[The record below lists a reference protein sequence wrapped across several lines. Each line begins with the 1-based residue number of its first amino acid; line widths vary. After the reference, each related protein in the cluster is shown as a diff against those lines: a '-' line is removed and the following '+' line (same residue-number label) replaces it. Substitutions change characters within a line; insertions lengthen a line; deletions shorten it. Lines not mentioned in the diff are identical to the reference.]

1 LYARSALG
9 LNPMAHAAC
18 NDFNKKMY
26 RHELAVSTGFAVY
39 ITLGERIDTDIRIT
53 AKLGTASY

>member
-1 LYARSALG
+1 
-9 LNPMAHAAC
+9 MTQTAC

-26 RHELAVSTGFAVY
+26 RHEPAVSTGFAVY
-39 ITLGERIDTDIRIT
+39 ITLGKRLDTDIRIT